1 MIAPTYEVSTV
12 TMVEQF
18 TAVVRVTMPAAY
30 LDGWLE
36 GAFDAVDDYLA
47 RAGITP
53 DGPAFARYA
62 IWDGEVAVEAG
73 YPVPVEVPGNG
84 WVQASML
91 PGGPAAMVPYRG
103 SQADLDR
110 ADEAL
115 RGWIAANDHQ
125 PAGPHWEVFHTD
137 PLSEPDPELWHSELV
152 APYES

>member
-1 MIAPTYEVSTV
+1 MIATMHDVRTV
-12 TMVEQF
+12 TVVQQL
-18 TAVVRVTMPAAY
+18 TAVVRATMPAAY

-36 GAFDAVDDYLA
+36 GAFEAVDDHLVC
-47 RAGITP
+47 AGIAP
-53 DGPAFARYA
+53 EGPAFARYA
-62 IWDGEVAVEAG
+62 VCDGEVAVEAG

-91 PGGPAAMVPYRG
+91 PGGPAAVVPYRG
-103 SQADLDR
+103 SQAELDR

-115 RGWIAANDHQ
+115 RGWIAANDHK

-137 PLSEPDPELWHSELV
+137 PLSEPDPELWRSELV